1 MKKPN
6 SFTLIEILVVVTII
20 SLLTAGGISSYV
32 NFNKQSRDARRKADL
47 EQIRAALEMY
57 KSNSSVSSY
66 PVNATTSLAPTYIK
80 SYPTDPKDSVAYLY
94 IPLTSAGATC
104 TVEPCPNYQLSASLE
119 ASGSQYQVNPYGG
132 STITNTPIPTP

>member
-66 PVNATTSLAPTYIK
+66 PVLRTSLEPTYIK
-80 SYPTDPKDSVAYLY
+80 SYPTDPKDSVAYPY
-94 IPLTSAGATC
+94 IALTSAGATC

-132 STITNTPIPTP
+132 STITNTPIPAP